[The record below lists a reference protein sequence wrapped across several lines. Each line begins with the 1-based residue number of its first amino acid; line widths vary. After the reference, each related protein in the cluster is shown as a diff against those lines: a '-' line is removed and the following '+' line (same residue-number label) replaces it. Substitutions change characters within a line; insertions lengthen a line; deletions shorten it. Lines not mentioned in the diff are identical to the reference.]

1 MRYTL
6 VRGPTLVRS
15 KSLVTTS
22 SHFSAVRSLF
32 SAVPAQCIAE
42 PSRLHITT
50 YSRSSVQYR
59 RAAHIDE
66 ATVLSWQYTHHTSR
80 TTRAI
85 DAMRGREQCLILD
98 RTPKPPDGHKC
109 RGECGVCLHGIHFV
123 VKWKILT
130 VIIHSTASVRHA
142 LRPRQLPTPYICS
155 VL

>member
-1 MRYTL
+1 MSHLRP
-6 VRGPTLVRS
+6 RPKMGPPSLVRS
-15 KSLVTTS
+15 PHYSGTAMPPHHYSTIS
-22 SHFSAVRSLF
+22 TEE
-32 SAVPAQCIAE
+32 AQ
-42 PSRLHITT
+42 
-50 YSRSSVQYR
+50 VQYSAR
-59 RAAHIDE
+59 IDKAA
-66 ATVLSWQYTHHTSR
+66 VLSWQYTHHTSR